1 MNRLQIILAILHA
14 ILGLGVIGSYVPV
27 VLDIKKDTSI
37 TDLYWAGL
45 PDTWRTI
52 CMGIWPLAGIGLVS
66 YVVLSVVAARGDRQ
80 PNALR
85 HGAIAGLLLASI
97 AWSASVYWYAHQR
110 SFPAKICATASL
122 AVVAL
127 CTLGLFAIEA
137 VHASKWWVML
147 SIALFMPVTVFFDGI
162 IWNFS
167 WWGVI

>member
-45 PDTWRTI
+45 PDIWRTI

-66 YVVLSVVAARGDRQ
+66 YVVLSVAARGDRQ
-80 PNALR
+80 PKALR

-110 SFPAKICATASL
+110 SFRKNRATASL

-137 VHASKWWVML
+137 GTLPWWVML
-147 SIALFMPVTVFFDGI
+147 SIALFMTVFFDGI

-167 WWGVI
+167 WWV